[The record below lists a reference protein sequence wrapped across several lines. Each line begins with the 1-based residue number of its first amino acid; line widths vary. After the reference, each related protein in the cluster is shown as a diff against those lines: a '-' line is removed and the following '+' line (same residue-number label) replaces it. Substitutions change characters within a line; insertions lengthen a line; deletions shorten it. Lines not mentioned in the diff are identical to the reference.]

1 MKYSSDKKVCFD
13 PQWNSYTMF
22 GGKKLVSVSALL
34 NKFKN
39 KFDSDTFSKKAA
51 EKRGV
56 TQQVIL
62 DEWKAKA
69 NRSIAIGNAIHKIFE
84 DYVEKKY
91 SLQNEEL
98 CFDINISP
106 DYFLE
111 FNPIKNSAIEF
122 IKDFFESGRLKPIA
136 TEFIVYDDN
145 LAVRLDIYCEDKEG
159 KIYVFDFKTG
169 KIETNSF
176 GKKMLSV
183 LSEID
188 DCSYNHYMIQLN
200 IITRLIKESVSGS
213 YIIQVS
219 DTYKLIPVVDI
230 LGNISLSELFNA
242 YKEL

>member
-1 MKYSSDKKVCFD
+1 MLGS
-13 PQWNSYTMF
+13 
-22 GGKKLVSVSALL
+22 KKLVSVSALL

-56 TQQVIL
+56 SQQVIL

-69 NRSIAIGNAIHKIFE
+69 NKSVAIGNAIHKIFE

-91 SLQNEEL
+91 SLQNSEL

-106 DYFLE
+106 DYFLD
-111 FNPIKNSAIEF
+111 FNPVKNAAIQF
-122 IKDFFESGRLKPIA
+122 IKDFFESGRLIPLA

-145 LAVRLDIYCEDKEG
+145 IAVRLDIYCKDKEG
-159 KIYVFDFKTG
+159 KMYVFDFKTG

-183 LSEID
+183 LSHID
-188 DCSYNHYMIQLN
+188 DCSYNHYMLQLN
-200 IITRLIKESVSGS
+200 IISRLIKEPVAGS
-213 YIIQVS
+213 YIIQIS
-219 DTYKLIPVVDI
+219 DTYKLIPAVNV
-230 LGNISLSELFNA
+230 LNGLSLEELFNA
-242 YKEL
+242 YKSL